1 MSRAHSPTQTLLPVI
16 LLANRDEMLARA
28 LESVLSNGGYR
39 VFLARDR
46 PQTLTLARRQRPDGI
61 ILDASLAE
69 PHDYEVTRALRAD
82 PAVSLATPII
92 MTTVGHATRAQHI
105 AALRAGAWELCGQP
119 LDSEFL
125 LLRLGAYV
133 QGKLEVD
140 RLGAAGLL
148 DTRSGLYNEAG
159 IAKRADELAAFT
171 TRQGLALACAVFQPT
186 QALGNGVDADRVA
199 VAFKQAGRISDAVG
213 RTAPAEFAVFA
224 PATDASAASQLVARL
239 SLAVPRLIDQPGFA
253 LQAGYS
259 ATIAAATTPQVSPPE
274 LLGRARRA
282 LGIVPPPPRG

>member
-1 MSRAHSPTQTLLPVI
+1 MSSALAPTQHTLPSL

-39 VFLARDR
+39 VVLAADR
-46 PQTLTLARRQRPDGI
+46 PQTLALARRQRPDAI

-69 PHDYEVTRALRAD
+69 PHDYEVCRALRAD

-92 MTTVGHATRAQHI
+92 MTTVGHATRKQQI
-105 AALRAGAWELCGQP
+105 DALRAGAWELCGQP

-148 DTRSGLYNEAG
+148 DTRSGLYNNAG
-159 IAKRADELAAFT
+159 IAKRAEELAAFT

-186 QALGNGVDADRVA
+186 QALANGVDADQVA

-224 PATDASAASQLVARL
+224 PATDASAAGQLVARL
-239 SLAVPRLIDQPGFA
+239 SLAIPRLIDQPGFA

-259 ATIAAATTPQVSPPE
+259 ATSPSATTQLAPPE